1 MGRRDQNNSTIPDDI
16 SDKVSQESIV
26 VKTNKIAIVDTD
38 ILLHWALS
46 FIEETMSLE
55 EAKQEAEKVLL
66 NFENSLQA
74 KAYVYFIKGK
84 GNFRYTVAT
93 MKPYKG
99 TRTSEPHKFYNE
111 ILEHMTNF
119 RNCIKCDFVEADD
132 MISIFHDERT
142 VACTNDKDANQ
153 TAGDL
158 YNFTKKTLVTLTE
171 EVAWRTLWVQVIT
184 GDSTDNIPGIEGV
197 GPAKAALIINDDVN
211 SEDYPSAV
219 LKAYIDK
226 YGLRDG
232 SDFFNENYQL
242 IRMKTSSGNYIKE
255 RYKDIFL
262 LIDYLHDLE

>member
-1 MGRRDQNNSTIPDDI
+1 
-16 SDKVSQESIV
+16 
-26 VKTNKIAIVDTD
+26 
-38 ILLHWALS
+38 
-46 FIEETMSLE
+46 
-55 EAKQEAEKVLL
+55 
-66 NFENSLQA
+66 
-74 KAYVYFIKGK
+74 
-84 GNFRYTVAT
+84 
-93 MKPYKG
+93 
-99 TRTSEPHKFYNE
+99 
-111 ILEHMTNF
+111 MTNF